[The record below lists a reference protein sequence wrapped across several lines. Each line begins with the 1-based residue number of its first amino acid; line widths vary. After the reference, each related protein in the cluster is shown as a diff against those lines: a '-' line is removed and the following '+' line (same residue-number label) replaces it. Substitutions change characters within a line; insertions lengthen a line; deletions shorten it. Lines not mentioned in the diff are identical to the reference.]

1 MEKPFTDKE
10 IQLLKYLNQKGI
22 IKKNAADA
30 IAAIKIYLKLVNLE
44 RDPKL
49 FYFLFKDNYRPEG
62 DYENVTWQDFVDVR
76 NQKIRKISNYQ
87 ASEYVSR
94 KKPFKAN
101 NLSAEW
107 RIAGNYL
114 IYVVL
119 SYGHYPIYIYRDG
132 LWFINSDHYST
143 STAKQIHAATPRYDH
158 SKIVMIEPDLMKDV
172 YRGDLS
178 NDEIMNLRMGR
189 FKKKVK
195 YLVPQR
201 LTNLRPFWSTEEKI
215 KFKIKDVILSDQET
229 IEIIIDVL
237 GLYDGS
243 NRIDDEQTNLIDK
256 KSIEEKIGRKLT
268 SNMREYLPPST
279 IGRYINYAQIPE
291 DGFLKLTFEHRP
303 FEQKNTN

>member
-10 IQLLKYLNQKGI
+10 IQLLKYLNRKGI
-22 IKKNAADA
+22 IEKKAGDA

-76 NQKIRKISNYQ
+76 NQKIRKISNYE
-87 ASEYVSR
+87 ASEYVALKR
-94 KKPFKAN
+94 PFKGS
-101 NLSAEW
+101 NLSAGW
-107 RIAGNYL
+107 KVAGNYL

-143 STAKQIHAATPRYDH
+143 STAKHIRAATPRYDH
-158 SKIVMIEPDLMKDV
+158 SKIVMIEPDLMMDV
-172 YRGDLS
+172 YRGNLS
-178 NDEIMNLRMGR
+178 NDEVMNLRMGR
-189 FKKKVK
+189 FKKKIK

-201 LTNLRPFWSTEEKI
+201 LTNVNAFWLTNQKI

-243 NRIDDEQTNLIDK
+243 NRIDYEQTELIDK
-256 KSIEEKIGRKLT
+256 KSIEEKINQKIL

-279 IGRYINYAQIPE
+279 IGRYIDYTDIPE
-291 DGFLKLTFEHRP
+291 DGFLKLTFKHRP
-303 FEQKNTN
+303 F

>member
-10 IQLLKYLNQKGI
+10 IQLLKYLNRKGI
-22 IKKNAADA
+22 IEKKAGDA

-76 NQKIRKISNYQ
+76 NQKIKKISNYQ
-87 ASEYVSR
+87 ASEYVALKR
-94 KKPFKAN
+94 PFKGS
-101 NLSAEW
+101 NLSAGW
-107 RIAGNYL
+107 KVAGNYL

-143 STAKQIHAATPRYDH
+143 STAKQIRAATPRYDR
-158 SKIVMIEPDLMKDV
+158 SKIVMIEPDLMMDV
-172 YRGDLS
+172 YRGNLS
-178 NDEIMNLRMGR
+178 NDEVMNLRMGR
-189 FKKKVK
+189 FKKKIK

-201 LTNLRPFWSTEEKI
+201 LTNVNAFWLTNQKI

-243 NRIDDEQTNLIDK
+243 NRIDYEQTELIDK
-256 KSIEEKIGRKLT
+256 KSIEEKINQKIL

-279 IGRYINYAQIPE
+279 IGRYIDYTDIPE
-291 DGFLKLTFEHRP
+291 DGFLKLTFKHRP
-303 FEQKNTN
+303 F

>member
-10 IQLLKYLNQKGI
+10 VQLLKYLNRKGI
-22 IKKNAADA
+22 IEKKAGDA

-76 NQKIRKISNYQ
+76 NQKIKKISNYQ
-87 ASEYVSR
+87 ASEYVALKR
-94 KKPFKAN
+94 PFKGS
-101 NLSAEW
+101 NLSAGW
-107 RIAGNYL
+107 KVAGNYL

-143 STAKQIHAATPRYDH
+143 STAKHIRAATPRYDH

-178 NDEIMNLRMGR
+178 NDEVMNLRMGR
-189 FKKKVK
+189 FKKKIK

-201 LTNLRPFWSTEEKI
+201 LTNVNAFWRTNQKI

-243 NRIDDEQTNLIDK
+243 NRIDYEQTELIDK
-256 KSIEEKIGRKLT
+256 KSIEEKINQKIL

-279 IGRYINYAQIPE
+279 IGRYIDYTDIPE
-291 DGFLKLTFEHRP
+291 DGFLKLTFKHRP
-303 FEQKNTN
+303 F

>member
-10 IQLLKYLNQKGI
+10 IQLLKYLNRKGI
-22 IKKNAADA
+22 IEKKAGDA

-76 NQKIRKISNYQ
+76 NQKIRKISNYE
-87 ASEYVSR
+87 ASEYVALKR
-94 KKPFKAN
+94 PFKGS
-101 NLSAEW
+101 NLSAGW
-107 RIAGNYL
+107 KVAGNYL

-143 STAKQIHAATPRYDH
+143 STAKHIRAATPRYDH
-158 SKIVMIEPDLMKDV
+158 SKIVMIEPDLMMDV
-172 YRGDLS
+172 YRGNLS
-178 NDEIMNLRMGR
+178 NDEVMNLRMGR
-189 FKKKVK
+189 FKKKIK

-201 LTNLRPFWSTEEKI
+201 LTNVNAFWRTNQKI

-243 NRIDDEQTNLIDK
+243 NRIDYEQTELIDK
-256 KSIEEKIGRKLT
+256 KSIEEKINQKIL

-279 IGRYINYAQIPE
+279 IGRYIDYTDIPE
-291 DGFLKLTFEHRP
+291 DGFLKLTFKHRP
-303 FEQKNTN
+303 F

>member
-10 IQLLKYLNQKGI
+10 IQLLKYLNRKGI
-22 IKKNAADA
+22 IEKKAGDA

-76 NQKIRKISNYQ
+76 NQKIKKISNYQ
-87 ASEYVSR
+87 ASEYVALKR
-94 KKPFKAN
+94 PFKGS
-101 NLSAEW
+101 NLSAVW
-107 RIAGNYL
+107 KVAGNYL

-143 STAKQIHAATPRYDH
+143 STAKHIRAATPRYDH

-178 NDEIMNLRMGR
+178 NDEVMNLRMGR
-189 FKKKVK
+189 FKKKIK

-201 LTNLRPFWSTEEKI
+201 LTNVNAFWLTNQKI

-243 NRIDDEQTNLIDK
+243 NRIDYEQTELIDK
-256 KSIEEKIGRKLT
+256 KSIEEKINQKIL

-279 IGRYINYAQIPE
+279 IGRYIDYTDIPE
-291 DGFLKLTFEHRP
+291 DGFLKLTFKHRP
-303 FEQKNTN
+303 F

>member
-10 IQLLKYLNQKGI
+10 IQLLKYLNRKGI
-22 IKKNAADA
+22 IEKKAGDA

-76 NQKIRKISNYQ
+76 NQKIKKISNYQ
-87 ASEYVSR
+87 ASEYVALKR
-94 KKPFKAN
+94 PFKGS

-107 RIAGNYL
+107 KVAGNYL

-143 STAKQIHAATPRYDH
+143 STAKHIRAATPRYDR
-158 SKIVMIEPDLMKDV
+158 SKIVMIEPDLMMDV
-172 YRGDLS
+172 YRGNLS
-178 NDEIMNLRMGR
+178 NDEVMNLRMGR
-189 FKKKVK
+189 FKKKIK

-201 LTNLRPFWSTEEKI
+201 LTNVNAFWRTNQKI

-243 NRIDDEQTNLIDK
+243 NRIDYEQTELIDK
-256 KSIEEKIGRKLT
+256 KSIEEKINQKIL

-279 IGRYINYAQIPE
+279 IGRYIDYTDIPE
-291 DGFLKLTFEHRP
+291 DGFLKLTFKHRP
-303 FEQKNTN
+303 F

>member
-10 IQLLKYLNQKGI
+10 IQLLKYLNRKGI
-22 IKKNAADA
+22 IEKKAGDA

-76 NQKIRKISNYQ
+76 NQKIRKISNSE
-87 ASEYVSR
+87 ASEYVSS
-94 KKPFKAN
+94 KKPFKGS

-107 RIAGNYL
+107 KVAGNYL

-132 LWFINSDHYST
+132 LWFINSNHYSI
-143 STAKQIHAATPRYDH
+143 STAKHIRAATPRYDH
-158 SKIVMIEPDLMKDV
+158 SKIVMIEPDLMGDV
-172 YRGDLS
+172 YRGDIS
-178 NDEIMNLRMGR
+178 NDEIMNLRMYR
-189 FKKKVK
+189 FKKKIK

-201 LTNLRPFWSTEEKI
+201 LTNVNAFWRTNQKI

-243 NRIDDEQTNLIDK
+243 NRIDYEQTELIDK
-256 KSIEEKIGRKLT
+256 KSIEEKINQKIL

-279 IGRYINYAQIPE
+279 IGRYIDYTDIPE
-291 DGFLKLTFEHRP
+291 DGFLKLTFKHRP
-303 FEQKNTN
+303 F

>member
-10 IQLLKYLNQKGI
+10 IQLLKYLNRKGI
-22 IKKNAADA
+22 IEKKAGDA

-44 RDPKL
+44 RDSKL

-87 ASEYVSR
+87 ASEYVALKR
-94 KKPFKAN
+94 PFKGS
-101 NLSAEW
+101 NLSAGW
-107 RIAGNYL
+107 KVAGNYL

-143 STAKQIHAATPRYDH
+143 STAKHIRAATPRYDH
-158 SKIVMIEPDLMKDV
+158 SKIVMIEPDLMMDV
-172 YRGDLS
+172 YRGNLS
-178 NDEIMNLRMGR
+178 NDEVMNLRMGR
-189 FKKKVK
+189 FKKKIK

-201 LTNLRPFWSTEEKI
+201 LTNVNAFWLTNQKI

-243 NRIDDEQTNLIDK
+243 NRIDYEQTELIDK
-256 KSIEEKIGRKLT
+256 KSIEEKINQKIL

-279 IGRYINYAQIPE
+279 IGRYIDYTDIPE
-291 DGFLKLTFEHRP
+291 DGFLKLTFKHRP
-303 FEQKNTN
+303 F

>member
-10 IQLLKYLNQKGI
+10 IQLLKYLNRKGI
-22 IKKNAADA
+22 IEKKAGDA

-76 NQKIRKISNYQ
+76 NQKIKKISNYQ
-87 ASEYVSR
+87 ASEYVALKR
-94 KKPFKAN
+94 PFKGS
-101 NLSAEW
+101 NLSAGW
-107 RIAGNYL
+107 KVAGNYL

-143 STAKQIHAATPRYDH
+143 STAKHIRAATPRYDH
-158 SKIVMIEPDLMKDV
+158 SKIVMIEPDLMMDV
-172 YRGDLS
+172 YRGNLS
-178 NDEIMNLRMGR
+178 NDEVMNLRMGR
-189 FKKKVK
+189 FKKKIK

-201 LTNLRPFWSTEEKI
+201 LTNVNAFWLTNQKI

-243 NRIDDEQTNLIDK
+243 NRIDYEQTELIDK
-256 KSIEEKIGRKLT
+256 KSIEEKINQKIL

-279 IGRYINYAQIPE
+279 IGRYIDYTDIPE
-291 DGFLKLTFEHRP
+291 DGFLKLTFKHRP
-303 FEQKNTN
+303 F